1 MYDPATLSDE
11 EWNLIRELLERELE
25 ELPVEIRH
33 TRSARLREDLTRRRD
48 LVRGL
53 LARLPSAAEHAYA

>member
-1 MYDPATLSDE
+1 MFDPARLSQDE
-11 EWNLIRELLERELE
+11 LNLIRELLQRELD

-33 TRSARLREDLTRRRD
+33 TRSARLREDLLRRRE

-53 LARLPSAAEHAYA
+53 LARLPSVMEPAIA